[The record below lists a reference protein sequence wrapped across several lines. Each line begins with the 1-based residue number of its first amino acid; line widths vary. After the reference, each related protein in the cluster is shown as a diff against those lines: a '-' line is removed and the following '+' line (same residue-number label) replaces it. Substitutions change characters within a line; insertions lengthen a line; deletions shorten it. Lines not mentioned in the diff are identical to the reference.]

1 MVWNF
6 LQERHHKDKLFLC
19 LDIGT
24 EAVKT
29 LIFTLPAVSKTGTDK
44 RICVEGSS
52 VCYCDGY
59 GAFDGRDFE
68 TDVIEKTA
76 AKAIGDAYQNF
87 VSLRKIPK
95 RNERGLKM
103 KLPTVLSISPHV
115 LKGRVAVLFF
125 KRTESARKIS
135 RKEAKRIEQ
144 EILHEIQGN
153 IAKKF
158 AQDYGILSHDI
169 HWISSKILERKIDG
183 YQVPTLEG
191 YEGTSIEVRILTTFL
206 PKQYLRVIREI
217 SRRIGITIA
226 SIVHPAEY
234 ISEALERQNCDGIFL
249 DVGGEMT
256 QFFVVKNGIV
266 QHIGECTGGGKT
278 FSRLLVSTLGIQEER
293 ARLLKE
299 RYARGLLTDEV
310 ADKIQEMFAQEQE
323 QWYKSIVGKLQNIK
337 LKTAFVSRMVLF
349 GGGSML
355 PGMKDI
361 LERKGGIQKDESSG
375 EGEVSCTFLHPTDL
389 VEVEDATKNLNL
401 QSVPSL
407 LVCYAAKNI

>member
-6 LQERHHKDKLFLC
+6 LKERYRKDKLFLC

-24 EAVKT
+24 EAIKT
-29 LIFTLPAVSKTGTDK
+29 LIFSLSTISKTDTDK
-44 RICVEGSS
+44 RIYVEGSS
-52 VCYCDGY
+52 VCYYDTY
-59 GAFDGRDFE
+59 GAFDGGDFE
-68 TDVIEKTA
+68 TEVIEKA
-76 AKAIGDAYQNF
+76 AARAVEGAYQNF
-87 VSLRKIPK
+87 VSLRKVPK
-95 RNERGLKM
+95 RNKGILKM
-103 KLPTVLSISPHV
+103 KLPTLLSISPRV
-115 LKGRVAVLFF
+115 LRGRVAALLF
-125 KRTESARKIS
+125 KRTEPARKIS
-135 RKEAKRIEQ
+135 RKEARNIEQ
-144 EILHEIQGN
+144 KILHEIQKN
-153 IAKKF
+153 VAKKF
-158 AQDYGILSHDI
+158 AQDYGILSYDI
-169 HWISSKILERKIDG
+169 HWVSSKILERKIDG

-191 YEGTSIEVRILTTFL
+191 YEGTSVEVRILTTFL
-206 PKQYLRVIREI
+206 PKQYLQVIQEI
-217 SRRIGITIA
+217 SKRIGITFA

-234 ISEALERQNCDGIFL
+234 ISEALERENCDGIFL

-266 QHIGECTGGGKT
+266 QHIGECAGGGKT

-299 RYARGLLTDEV
+299 RYAHGLLTDEV
-310 ADKIQEMFAQEQE
+310 AGKIQEMFAQEQE

-355 PGMKDI
+355 PEMKDI

-375 EGEVSCTFLHPTDL
+375 EKGINCTFLHPTDL
-389 VEVEDATKNLNL
+389 VGIEDATKSLNL
-401 QSVPSL
+401 QSIPSL